1 MTSIPD
7 THRDLLDAQVATLA
21 TIGHDGRPQQTALWF
36 LAEGDVIRMSLNNT
50 RQKVK
55 NLQHNPACS
64 MLILDLGNPYRYLEV
79 RGDAVLEPDA
89 DNTFAARLGAKYGAD
104 VTDNDGPGESRLIV
118 TLRPSRVHVWG

>member
-21 TIGHDGRPQQTALWF
+21 TIGSDGRPQQTALWF
-36 LAEGDVIRMSLNNT
+36 LAEGDVILMSLNNT

-64 MLILDLGNPYRYLEV
+64 LLILDPGNPYRYLEV
-79 RGDAVLEPDA
+79 RGDAVLEPDP
-89 DNTFAARLGAKYGAD
+89 DNTFAARLGAKYGSD

-118 TLRPSRVHVWG
+118 TLRPSRIHVWC